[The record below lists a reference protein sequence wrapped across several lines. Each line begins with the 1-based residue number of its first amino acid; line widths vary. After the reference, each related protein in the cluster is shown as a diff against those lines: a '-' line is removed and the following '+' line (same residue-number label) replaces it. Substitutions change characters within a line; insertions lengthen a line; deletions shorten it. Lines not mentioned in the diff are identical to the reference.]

1 MSNIP
6 RRDLAG
12 WLLFSGLHVLN
23 ALFHC
28 QWADEL
34 QAWSLVRESRNL
46 SELQWL
52 LSDDGHPALWY
63 VLLWPLR
70 FLTANPAAQQVVS
83 SVCAVAVLALLWTR
97 SPFKFHEKV
106 LLSLSFQL
114 GYALSVVSRSYVLG
128 TLLIFLFAALWPAYQ
143 KRPWLA
149 WALLALL
156 CNVHILY
163 APLSFCLALLWIDSR
178 DERTECLSGLSYY
191 LLGVFWCSSVLL
203 FDWGALLKVKSHW
216 FLALPALA
224 VATLLLLAICSRL
237 GARGVL
243 LLAWTALPPMSAM
256 LNRFWGSK
264 GARPEPAFSNFGVG
278 VIPVVNPFQPDYWHL
293 GIPTELGLLL
303 AFVSCLVVILYFRRR
318 PFLLALLGLHAAFLL
333 IVSSYLIP
341 GQPWHA
347 GVFFTGLLGV
357 IWLARREKLSLGP
370 AWLLLVFLVPQALV
384 GANAMIRS
392 KAIPISSCYA
402 TAKWI
407 RQQNLPADR
416 LVGFPIFPTLGVATY
431 LEEPIYF
438 PEMNRRTASFDWVS
452 GVKAPVGAE
461 RIARRMRLLNLSPT
475 YLVVPLRS
483 ERLRDSLAENGVR
496 SKELYRSPPA
506 LRGEYEIWELQLSE
520 TSPP

>member
-1 MSNIP
+1 MNKVP

-12 WLLFSGLHVLN
+12 WLLFSGLHLLN

-70 FLTANPAAQQVVS
+70 FLTANPGAQQVVS
-83 SVCAVAVLALLWTR
+83 SVCAIAVLALLWTR
-97 SPFKFHEKV
+97 SPFRFHEKV

-128 TLLIFLFAALWPAYQ
+128 TLLIFLFAALWPRYQ
-143 KRPWLA
+143 DRPWVG
-149 WALLALL
+149 WVLLALL

-178 DERTECLSGLSYY
+178 DERTDCLSGLSYY
-191 LLGVFWCSSVLL
+191 LLGVFWCSSVVL
-203 FDWGALLKVKSHW
+203 FDWGGLLRVKTYW
-216 FLALPALA
+216 FLALP
-224 VATLLLLAICSRL
+224 TLAIAALLILALRSKL
-237 GARGVL
+237 GPRGVL
-243 LLAWTALPPMSAM
+243 LLAWMALPPMSM
-256 LNRFWGSK
+256 MFNRFWGSTR
-264 GARPEPAFSNFGVG
+264 ARPEQAFSNFGVG
-278 VIPVVNPFQPDYWHL
+278 LTPVVNPLQPDYWHL
-293 GIPTELGLLL
+293 GIPQGLGLFL
-303 AFVSCLVVILYFRRR
+303 ASVSCLVIVLYFRRR
-318 PFLLALLGLHAAFLL
+318 PFLLALIGLHAAFLL

-341 GQPWHA
+341 GRLWHA

-357 IWLARREKLSLGP
+357 IWLARRQQASLGP
-370 AWLLLVFLVPQALV
+370 DWLLLVLFIPQALV
-384 GANAMIRS
+384 GSNAMIRS
-392 KAIPISSCYA
+392 KTIPISSCYA

-407 RQQNLPADR
+407 RQQNLPAER
-416 LVGFPIFPTLGVATY
+416 LVGFSIFPTLGVATY

-438 PEMNRRTASFDWVS
+438 PEMNRRTASFDWTS
-452 GVKAPVGAE
+452 GVNPPVGAKL
-461 RIARRMRLLNLSPT
+461 IARRMRLLKLSPT
-475 YLVVPLRS
+475 YLVAPAGS
-483 ERLRDSLAENGVR
+483 E
-496 SKELYRSPPA
+496 ELLKFLDESGITTREIFRSPPA
-506 LRGEYEIWELQLSE
+506 LRGRYEVWELQLSD